1 MYSFHRFTQG
11 ETVQYVVTPYA
22 ELVEPF
28 VWWEGAFTEQ
38 ELNWLQQQAVNAD
51 TRAQVGGDPQGEAL
65 AKVRRSKISWLD
77 NTNETRWV
85 FEKLAHVASAL
96 NSQFYRFDLTGFGE
110 ALQLTNYDQSEHGM
124 YGWHQDYG
132 GNRSVSRKLS
142 LVLQLTDPAQY
153 EGGNLQ
159 VMTSGEPQTIRKQR
173 GLIAAF
179 PAYQLHQVTPVT
191 QGTRQSLVAWVSGPA
206 FK

>member
-1 MYSFHRFTQG
+1 ML
-11 ETVQYVVTPYA
+11 TPYS
-22 ELVEPF
+22 EPIEPF
-28 VWWEGAFTEQ
+28 CWWEGAFTEQ
-38 ELNWLQQQAVNAD
+38 ELDWLQQQAINAD
-51 TRAQVGGDPQGEAL
+51 TRAQVGGSSNSEQL
-65 AKVRRSKISWLD
+65 AKIRRSKISWVQNSPD
-77 NTNETRWV
+77 TQWV
-85 FEKLAHVASAL
+85 FEKLAHVASSL

-142 LVLQLTDPAQY
+142 MVVQLTDPSQY

-159 VMTSGEPQTIRKQR
+159 VMTSGEPVNVRKQR

-179 PAYQLHQVTPVT
+179 PSYVLHQVTPVT
-191 QGTRQSLVAWVSGPA
+191 QGNRQSLVAWISGPA